1 MIDLITYLVK
11 GIPIGCVFA
20 LMAVGIVLTYKTS
33 GVLNLAF
40 GAQAYVS
47 AALFYVLRSDEYLG
61 WPTLPAFVVAVVI
74 VAPLVGWILDRGLYR
89 HLRTA
94 PPVAKLVTS
103 LGLLVAIPS
112 IVKLLLGAGAK
123 QRPPGLASEDFHSVG
138 QITIDNNQLVT
149 IVLTVLI
156 VVGLTVLFRSTAL
169 GLQMRAVVES
179 PRMTELAGVDA
190 DRVGTVSWML
200 SSFIAGLAGVL
211 LAPLFAA
218 VSEVNFF
225 VLLVAALAAAAFG
238 RLSSIPLTFAGGLA
252 LGMLNQLLDG
262 YLPPNNVLATGLRPS
277 LPFVALFLLLL
288 FWPGLRQR
296 REATDPLAGVDPPP
310 PSPVSTIRTHS
321 LTVATRVF
329 AVAVITGFTIV
340 ALTGFDAFWLGI
352 FIKGVIFGII
362 FLSFTILTGMGG
374 QISLCQAAFAATGA
388 FTAAQLV
395 ARTGMPIMIAM
406 VIGGVVA
413 GVLGGIIA
421 LPALRLGGIYL
432 ALATLAF
439 AVMFENILKPQDW
452 VSGGTRPPKV
462 PRPMILGINFNDNRL
477 FLLLSMVLLAL
488 VAVAVVL
495 VKHGTTGRFLDAL
508 RGSETAAQA
517 LGISP
522 AHTKVLAFAMS
533 AGIAGFGGGLL
544 ASFEGRV
551 SYDANFTY
559 VVGLVWVVLVV
570 TMGARS
576 VQAAIT
582 AGISLFLFPR
592 LLELIPNMSQT
603 AAQSIAFVMF
613 GLGALTY
620 AKHPEG
626 IVEFQTRRAVQ
637 RVLDL
642 LSRRGKGTDAAPASG
657 PSEPAVA
664 AAGLGS
670 GGQP

>member
-1 MIDLITYLVK
+1 VTDLLTYLVK

-47 AALFYVLRSDEYLG
+47 AALFYVLRSDDYLG
-61 WPTLPAFVVAVVI
+61 WPMVPAFVVSVVI

-94 PPVAKLVTS
+94 PPIAKLVTS

-112 IVKLLLGAGAK
+112 IVKLFLGAGAK
-123 QRPPGLASEDFHSVG
+123 QRPPGLASESVHNVG
-138 QITIDNNQLVT
+138 QIVVDNNQLVT
-149 IVLTVLI
+149 IVATVL
-156 VVGLTVLFRSTAL
+156 VVIGLTILFRQTAL

-179 PRMTELAGVDA
+179 PRMTELAGIDA
-190 DRVGTVSWML
+190 DRVGTISWML

-238 RLSSIPLTFAGGLA
+238 RLSSIPLTLVGGLA
-252 LGMLNQLLDG
+252 LGMLNQLLEG
-262 YLPPNNVLATGLRPS
+262 YLPNDNLLATGLRPS

-310 PSPVSTIRTHS
+310 PSPVSTIRTRG

-329 AVAVITGFTIV
+329 AVAVITGFTLV

-352 FIKGVIFGII
+352 FTKGVIFGVI

-395 ARTGMPIMIAM
+395 SRTGMPIMIAM
-406 VIGGVVA
+406 VIGGAVA

-439 AVMFENILKPQDW
+439 AVMFENVLKPQEW

-462 PRPMILGINFNDNRL
+462 PRPMIVGINFNDNKL
-477 FLLLSMVLLAL
+477 FLLLCMILLAL
-488 VAVAVVL
+488 VATAVVL

-508 RGSETAAQA
+508 RGSETAAQS

-522 AHTKVLAFAMS
+522 AQTKVLAFAMS

-551 SYDANFTY
+551 SYDANFNY
-559 VVGLVWVVLVV
+559 VLGLVWVVLVV

-592 LLELIPNMSQT
+592 ILELIPNLSQT

-637 RVLDL
+637 RIVDL
-642 LSRRGKGTDAAPASG
+642 LSRRGGGTDAAPVGG
-657 PSEPAVA
+657 PPEPVVVA
-664 AAGLGS
+664 AGAGT
-670 GGQP
+670 GGEA

>member
-1 MIDLITYLVK
+1 M
-11 GIPIGCVFA
+11 
-20 LMAVGIVLTYKTS
+20 
-33 GVLNLAF
+33 
-40 GAQAYVS
+40 
-47 AALFYVLRSDEYLG
+47 
-61 WPTLPAFVVAVVI
+61 
-74 VAPLVGWILDRGLYR
+74 
-89 HLRTA
+89 
-94 PPVAKLVTS
+94 
-103 LGLLVAIPS
+103 
-112 IVKLLLGAGAK
+112 
-123 QRPPGLASEDFHSVG
+123 
-138 QITIDNNQLVT
+138 
-149 IVLTVLI
+149 LTVLI

-477 FLLLSMVLLAL
+477 FLLLSMILLAL